1 MTLLATFK
9 HISSKN
15 ADYGAAEAYL
25 TFEHDEFTMKPTL
38 DENGRLIP
46 REDYRISSLNC
57 GDGDFAVA
65 CMRANLRYEKNQKRE
80 DVKSHHYIIS
90 FDPRDGTDN
99 GLTVDRAQELG
110 EQFCKAHFP
119 GHQAL
124 VCTHPDGHNHSG
136 NIHVH
141 IVINSLRIYE
151 VPLLPY
157 MDRPADTREGCKHRC
172 TNAAMEYFKS
182 EVMEMCHREGL
193 YQIDLLNGSKERITE
208 REYWA
213 AKKGQLALDKENA
226 VREAAGQPTKPTKFE
241 TDKAKL
247 RRTIRQALSQ
257 AGSFDEFS
265 SLLLREGVT
274 VKESRGRLSYLTPDR
289 TKPITARKLGDD
301 FDKAIAKAAASP
313 HREDKTLLWFCRP
326 SGTHCFRERD
336 VFLKD
341 TAPHNT
347 WRFYMEQTS
356 DRVLAYAIE
365 LTGKER
371 GKIKGNLYE
380 LDYSKHYERVKEKE
394 LPADTVKLIY
404 EHGERVQEAGRYFD
418 GTPDPQLGK
427 FERFEAVPNDPDA
440 LQSLLQ
446 EERRS
451 REQLSPG
458 DFKAHIAA
466 LRDGLIE
473 TEARRIVRE
482 MKRHYEPNS
491 PNKTHF
497 MAELSPAFMRLAAT
511 KDTDRLFSML
521 PYKTLSFSK
530 IEGRH
535 GTYALIDKGENRDR
549 EIRKPR
555 PSIRAQ
561 LKADKAK
568 TAPKKAAAKTKN
580 HDMEV

>member
-1 MTLLATFK
+1 M
-9 HISSKN
+9 
-15 ADYGAAEAYL
+15 
-25 TFEHDEFTMKPTL
+25 
-38 DENGRLIP
+38 
-46 REDYRISSLNC
+46 
-57 GDGDFAVA
+57 
-65 CMRANLRYEKNQKRE
+65 EKLKKFE
-80 DVKSHHYIIS
+80 DVDVIASLEAIMKQNTAFYQSD
-90 FDPRDGTDN
+90 FDID
-99 GLTVDRAQELG
+99 
-110 EQFCKAHFP
+110 K
-119 GHQAL
+119 
-124 VCTHPDGHNHSG
+124 
-136 NIHVH
+136 
-141 IVINSLRIYE
+141 RI
-151 VPLLPY
+151 LL
-157 MDRPADTREGCKHRC
+157 
-172 TNAAMEYFKS
+172 
-182 EVMEMCHREGL
+182 
-193 YQIDLLNGSKERITE
+193 
-208 REYWA
+208 
-213 AKKGQLALDKENA
+213 
-226 VREAAGQPTKPTKFE
+226 EAA
-241 TDKAKL
+241 
-247 RRTIRQALSQ
+247 
-257 AGSFDEFS
+257 
-265 SLLLREGVT
+265 
-274 VKESRGRLSYLTPDR
+274 
-289 TKPITARKLGDD
+289 ARPV
-301 FDKAIAKAAASP
+301 A
-313 HREDKTLLWFCRP
+313 EDKRLLWFSRP
-326 SGTHCFRERD
+326 SGTCCVRERD

-380 LDYSKHYERVKEKE
+380 LDYSRHYERVKEKE

-404 EHGERVQEAGRYFD
+404 ERGEREIPAGQFFN
-418 GTPDPQLGK
+418 GNPDYELGK
-427 FERFEAVPNDPDA
+427 FERFETLPNDPDA

-482 MKRHYEPNS
+482 MKRRDMPNS

-497 MAELSPAFMRLAAT
+497 MVELSPAFMQLAAT

-535 GTYALIDKGENRDR
+535 GTYALIDKGESRDR

-561 LKADKAK
+561 LKTDKAK
-568 TAPKKAAAKTKN
+568 TVPKKAAAKTKN
-580 HDMEV
+580 HDLEV

>member
-1 MTLLATFK
+1 MPK
-9 HISSKN
+9 QSK
-15 ADYGAAEAYL
+15 
-25 TFEHDEFTMKPTL
+25 FENVDLFA
-38 DENGRLIP
+38 
-46 REDYRISSLNC
+46 SLN
-57 GDGDFAVA
+57 AV
-65 CMRANLRYEKNQKRE
+65 MKQNTG
-80 DVKSHHYIIS
+80 
-90 FDPRDGTDN
+90 F
-99 GLTVDRAQELG
+99 
-110 EQFCKAHFP
+110 
-119 GHQAL
+119 
-124 VCTHPDGHNHSG
+124 
-136 NIHVH
+136 
-141 IVINSLRIYE
+141 
-151 VPLLPY
+151 
-157 MDRPADTREGCKHRC
+157 
-172 TNAAMEYFKS
+172 
-182 EVMEMCHREGL
+182 
-193 YQIDLLNGSKERITE
+193 YQSDLEI
-208 REYWA
+208 
-213 AKKGQLALDKENA
+213 DKE
-226 VREAAGQPTKPTKFE
+226 
-241 TDKAKL
+241 
-247 RRTIRQALSQ
+247 I
-257 AGSFDEFS
+257 
-265 SLLLREGVT
+265 
-274 VKESRGRLSYLTPDR
+274 
-289 TKPITARKLGDD
+289 
-301 FDKAIAKAAASP
+301 IAKAAASP
-313 HREDKTLLWFCRP
+313 RKEDKTLLWFCRP

-365 LTGKER
+365 LTGTER

-380 LDYSKHYERVKEKE
+380 LDYAKHYERVKEKE

-404 EHGERVQEAGRYFD
+404 EHGERVQE
-418 GTPDPQLGK
+418 
-427 FERFEAVPNDPDA
+427 A

-521 PYKTLSFSK
+521 PYKTLAFSK

>member
-1 MTLLATFK
+1 MNKF
-9 HISSKN
+9 
-15 ADYGAAEAYL
+15 
-25 TFEHDEFTMKPTL
+25 
-38 DENGRLIP
+38 
-46 REDYRISSLNC
+46 
-57 GDGDFAVA
+57 
-65 CMRANLRYEKNQKRE
+65 E
-80 DVKSHHYIIS
+80 DV
-90 FDPRDGTDN
+90 D
-99 GLTVDRAQELG
+99 
-110 EQFCKAHFP
+110 
-119 GHQAL
+119 
-124 VCTHPDGHNHSG
+124 
-136 NIHVH
+136 
-141 IVINSLRIYE
+141 VITSLEAI
-151 VPLLPY
+151 
-157 MDRPADTREGCKHRC
+157 MKQNTA
-172 TNAAMEYFKS
+172 F
-182 EVMEMCHREGL
+182 
-193 YQIDLLNGSKERITE
+193 YQN
-208 REYWA
+208 
-213 AKKGQLALDKENA
+213 
-226 VREAAGQPTKPTKFE
+226 
-241 TDKAKL
+241 
-247 RRTIRQALSQ
+247 
-257 AGSFDEFS
+257 
-265 SLLLREGVT
+265 
-274 VKESRGRLSYLTPDR
+274 
-289 TKPITARKLGDD
+289 D
-301 FDKAIAKAAASP
+301 FDLDRNILQKAAASP
-313 HREDKTLLWFCRP
+313 TAEDRRLLWFSRP
-326 SGTHCFRERD
+326 SGTSCFRERD
-336 VFLKD
+336 VFLKG
-341 TAPHNT
+341 TRQHNT
-347 WRFYMEQTS
+347 WRFYGEQTR
-356 DRVLAYAIE
+356 DKVLAYAVE
-365 LTGKER
+365 LTGIVN

-380 LDYSKHYERVKEKE
+380 LDYPQHFRHVKEQA
-394 LPADTVKLIY
+394 LPADNYTLLY
-404 EHGERVQEAGRYFD
+404 EHGERVQPAGQYLD
-418 GTPDPQLGK
+418 GNPDPQLGK
-427 FERFEAVPNDPDA
+427 FERFEALPDDPDA

>member
-1 MTLLATFK
+1 MPEQSRFENVDLFASL
-9 HISSKN
+9 
-15 ADYGAAEAYL
+15 EAI
-25 TFEHDEFTMKPTL
+25 MKQNT
-38 DENGRLIP
+38 G
-46 REDYRISSLNC
+46 
-57 GDGDFAVA
+57 F
-65 CMRANLRYEKNQKRE
+65 
-80 DVKSHHYIIS
+80 
-90 FDPRDGTDN
+90 
-99 GLTVDRAQELG
+99 
-110 EQFCKAHFP
+110 
-119 GHQAL
+119 
-124 VCTHPDGHNHSG
+124 
-136 NIHVH
+136 
-141 IVINSLRIYE
+141 
-151 VPLLPY
+151 
-157 MDRPADTREGCKHRC
+157 
-172 TNAAMEYFKS
+172 
-182 EVMEMCHREGL
+182 
-193 YQIDLLNGSKERITE
+193 YQSDLEI
-208 REYWA
+208 
-213 AKKGQLALDKENA
+213 DKE
-226 VREAAGQPTKPTKFE
+226 
-241 TDKAKL
+241 
-247 RRTIRQALSQ
+247 I
-257 AGSFDEFS
+257 
-265 SLLLREGVT
+265 
-274 VKESRGRLSYLTPDR
+274 
-289 TKPITARKLGDD
+289 
-301 FDKAIAKAAASP
+301 IAKAAASP

-356 DRVLAYAIE
+356 DRVLAYS
-365 LTGKER
+365 R
-371 GKIKGNLYE
+371 
-380 LDYSKHYERVKEKE
+380 HYERVKEKE
-394 LPADTVKLIY
+394 LPADTVKLFY
-404 EHGERVQEAGRYFD
+404 ERGERVQKAGRYFD

-427 FERFEAVPNDPDA
+427 FERFEALPNDPDA

-458 DFKAHIAA
+458 DFKAHIAT

>member
-1 MTLLATFK
+1 MAVFRVERNKGYTVMSNHHLRNKELSLKAKGLLSQMLSLPEDWDYTLKGL
-9 HISSKN
+9 S
-15 ADYGAAEAYL
+15 
-25 TFEHDEFTMKPTL
+25 
-38 DENGRLIP
+38 LIN
-46 REDYRISSLNC
+46 RE
-57 GDGDFAVA
+57 
-65 CMRANLRYEKNQKRE
+65 K
-80 DVKSHHYIIS
+80 
-90 FDPRDGTDN
+90 
-99 GLTVDRAQELG
+99 
-110 EQFCKAHFP
+110 
-119 GHQAL
+119 
-124 VCTHPDGHNHSG
+124 
-136 NIHVH
+136 
-141 IVINSLRIYE
+141 
-151 VPLLPY
+151 
-157 MDRPADTREGCKHRC
+157 
-172 TNAAMEYFKS
+172 
-182 EVMEMCHREGL
+182 
-193 YQIDLLNGSKERITE
+193 IDAI
-208 REYWA
+208 
-213 AKKGQLALDKENA
+213 
-226 VREAAGQPTKPTKFE
+226 REAIK
-241 TDKAKL
+241 
-247 RRTIRQALSQ
+247 
-257 AGSFDEFS
+257 
-265 SLLLREGVT
+265 
-274 VKESRGRLSYLTPDR
+274 
-289 TKPITARKLGDD
+289 
-301 FDKAIAKAAASP
+301 
-313 HREDKTLLWFCRP
+313 
-326 SGTHCFRERD
+326 
-336 VFLKD
+336 
-341 TAPHNT
+341 
-347 WRFYMEQTS
+347 TS

-380 LDYSKHYERVKEKE
+380 LDYAKHYERVKEKE

-427 FERFEAVPNDPDA
+427 FERFEALPNDPDA
-440 LQSLLQ
+440 LQALLQ

-458 DFKAHIAA
+458 DFKAHIAT

-521 PYKTLSFSK
+521 PYKTLSFSI

>member
-1 MTLLATFK
+1 MPEQ
-9 HISSKN
+9 SKFEN
-15 ADYGAAEAYL
+15 MDLFASLEAI
-25 TFEHDEFTMKPTL
+25 MKQNTGFYQSDL
-38 DENGRLIP
+38 DI
-46 REDYRISSLNC
+46 
-57 GDGDFAVA
+57 
-65 CMRANLRYEKNQKRE
+65 
-80 DVKSHHYIIS
+80 
-90 FDPRDGTDN
+90 
-99 GLTVDRAQELG
+99 
-110 EQFCKAHFP
+110 
-119 GHQAL
+119 
-124 VCTHPDGHNHSG
+124 
-136 NIHVH
+136 
-141 IVINSLRIYE
+141 
-151 VPLLPY
+151 
-157 MDRPADTREGCKHRC
+157 
-172 TNAAMEYFKS
+172 
-182 EVMEMCHREGL
+182 
-193 YQIDLLNGSKERITE
+193 
-208 REYWA
+208 
-213 AKKGQLALDKENA
+213 DKE
-226 VREAAGQPTKPTKFE
+226 
-241 TDKAKL
+241 
-247 RRTIRQALSQ
+247 I
-257 AGSFDEFS
+257 
-265 SLLLREGVT
+265 
-274 VKESRGRLSYLTPDR
+274 
-289 TKPITARKLGDD
+289 
-301 FDKAIAKAAASP
+301 IAKAAASP

-380 LDYSKHYERVKEKE
+380 LDYAKHYERVKEKE

-404 EHGERVQEAGRYFD
+404 EHGEREIPAGQFFN
-418 GTPDPQLGK
+418 GNPDYELGK

-451 REQLSPG
+451 REQLPPG

-482 MKRHYEPNS
+482 MKRHDTPNS
-491 PNKTHF
+491 PNKT
-497 MAELSPAFMRLAAT
+497 LA
-511 KDTDRLFSML
+511 
-521 PYKTLSFSK
+521 FSK

-549 EIRKPR
+549 KIRKPR

>member
-1 MTLLATFK
+1 MATFK

-57 GDGDFAVA
+57 GGEDFAVA

-110 EQFCKAHFP
+110 EQFCKEHFP

-213 AKKGQLALDKENA
+213 AKKGQQRKGSLPLIKRTPPE
-226 VREAAGQPTKPTKFE
+226 KP
-241 TDKAKL
+241 
-247 RRTIRQALSQ
+247 
-257 AGSFDEFS
+257 
-265 SLLLREGVT
+265 
-274 VKESRGRLSYLTPDR
+274 PD
-289 TKPITARKLGDD
+289 
-301 FDKAIAKAAASP
+301 S
-313 HREDKTLLWFCRP
+313 RP
-326 SGTHCFRERD
+326 SPPS
-336 VFLKD
+336 LKR
-341 TAPHNT
+341 T
-347 WRFYMEQTS
+347 RRS
-356 DRVLAYAIE
+356 C
-365 LTGKER
+365 
-371 GKIKGNLYE
+371 
-380 LDYSKHYERVKEKE
+380 
-394 LPADTVKLIY
+394 
-404 EHGERVQEAGRYFD
+404 AGRYGRHF
-418 GTPDPQLGK
+418 PKL
-427 FERFEAVPNDPDA
+427 
-440 LQSLLQ
+440 
-446 EERRS
+446 
-451 REQLSPG
+451 
-458 DFKAHIAA
+458 AA
-466 LRDGLIE
+466 L
-473 TEARRIVRE
+473 T
-482 MKRHYEPNS
+482 S
-491 PNKTHF
+491 F
-497 MAELSPAFMRLAAT
+497 
-511 KDTDRLFSML
+511 L
-521 PYKTLSFSK
+521 PFCC
-530 IEGRH
+530 GR
-535 GTYALIDKGENRDR
+535 
-549 EIRKPR
+549 
-555 PSIRAQ
+555 
-561 LKADKAK
+561 
-568 TAPKKAAAKTKN
+568 
-580 HDMEV
+580 V